1 MRYLPRVLL
10 VDDEVEHLHLLTE
23 LLRKNGFDVYSL
35 SNPED
40 LLATI
45 KSFKPGIIILDI
57 KMGNYD
63 GKEICAQLKAN
74 EETKSIKVI
83 LHSAFPQIEKE
94 YELCGAEEFI
104 IKPTDLSH
112 LVSRLRFHL
121 E

>member
-40 LLATI
+40 LFATI

-121 E
+121 G